1 VALPTLKIASVV
13 AVYAFPLGA
22 LETTMIQFAPSVDFD
37 TLTPS
42 ACGVPPGPLIK
53 PETITYS
60 TAAST
65 TVIATIR
72 MVAITGDT
80 AASSFRM
87 MLFMVL
93 SSCGIPHDLTPVTLA
108 LRIVSCFIFEVENE
122 RIGYAREMERKEK
135 REA

>member
-1 VALPTLKIASVV
+1 MEAEFAFERLHPFVAVASDDKAVALRLLEPSGLKIASVV

-22 LETTMIQFAPSVDFD
+22 LDTSMIQFAPSVDFV
-37 TLTPS
+37 TLIPS

-53 PETITYS
+53 PETITYR

-80 AASSFRM
+80 ALSSFRTRRT
-87 MLFMVL
+87 FF
-93 SSCGIPHDLTPVTLA
+93 
-108 LRIVSCFIFEVENE
+108 IV
-122 RIGYAREMERKEK
+122 
-135 REA
+135 